1 MRGNYSRL
9 VVAARQGYNR
19 ESMRRSAV
27 GLCLLLGCLPGCSS
41 RHRPQVKPEDVESAR
56 LSRLSTA
63 QHQKAIATPDVRPA
77 RRCFAQDAAGAPERP
92 LEALLDRAA
101 DRYDDGDYDA
111 ALLCADEASR
121 QAPRSIEAHHNRAA
135 ALAQLGRLD
144 EARTAFTRALALDPD
159 DPETLAGAADLYIN
173 RLPPSA
179 ELTEIGLEYAR
190 RGARNVKRLSADRR
204 KAQAARLAL
213 LEGQALDDLGRAKEA
228 LPRLENALSFAPGD
242 LDAQYERGVA
252 LFELCR
258 FGDAKRVFSAVLER
272 NSDNAYAHHHLGL
285 ILEREGREGDAVKHF
300 GRARQL
306 AAGDFP
312 APVDISRDDF
322 RKAVDRALAELP
334 DGMKRD
340 LHGVP
345 VQVSDLPAVEDLT
358 AEDPPLSPTIL
369 GLYRGLPLGQMPPPG
384 VPDEPRS
391 IVLYRKNLA
400 RAVASLDELEL
411 EIRKTLLHEL
421 GHLHGEDDQALR
433 SRGLE

>member
-1 MRGNYSRL
+1 MRQFARL
-9 VVAARQGYNR
+9 GLFFVLSLACSQH
-19 ESMRRSAV
+19 RRAQS
-27 GLCLLLGCLPGCSS
+27 
-41 RHRPQVKPEDVESAR
+41 KPEEDQTARAGR
-56 LSRLSTA
+56 LSATQHAKMAA
-63 QHQKAIATPDVRPA
+63 QPDVRPA
-77 RRCFAQDAAGAPERP
+77 RRCFAEDGPAAPDRP

-101 DRYDDGDYDA
+101 DRYDDGDYEA

-190 RGARNVKRLSADRR
+190 RGARNVKRLAADRR

-228 LPRLENALSFAPGD
+228 LPRLESALAFAPGD

-258 FGDAKRVFSAVLER
+258 FSDARRVFQTVLER
-272 NSDNAYAHHHLGL
+272 NADNAYAHHHLGL
-285 ILEREGREGDAVKHF
+285 ILEREGREPEAIKHF
-300 GRARQL
+300 IRARQL

-322 RKAVDRALAELP
+322 KRSVDRALAELP
-334 DGMKRD
+334 DNLKRD
-340 LHGVP
+340 LKTVP

-369 GLYRGLPLGQMPPPG
+369 GLYRGLPLGQLPPPG

-400 RAVASLDELEL
+400 RAVASQDELEL